1 MPGNPR
7 RDVGKRSTPF
17 QHGIPHPRHESS
29 LYKAD
34 VRLIGR
40 NRPQIAEPIL
50 RSRGAPEGEDRRLPT
65 HPNAV
70 GDPNVLPCPGGVVA
84 LMRRLGEFD
93 VGHGFGNDGS
103 TGKGSDVQFAWMA
116 GEPPEAANSAASS
129 VAVAKPTVPVG
140 FCCNAA
146 RMAAL
151 QASIC
156 CSLAVRS
163 RSE

>member
-50 RSRGAPEGEDRRLPT
+50 RSRGAPEGEDRRLPP

-70 GDPNVLPCPGGVVA
+70 GDPNVLPCPGWVVA

-103 TGKGSDVQFAWMA
+103 TGKGSAVQFAWMA
-116 GEPPEAANSAASS
+116 GEPPEAASSAASS
-129 VAVAKPTVPVG
+129 VAVAKPTAPVG
-140 FCCNAA
+140 FCC
-146 RMAAL
+146 RG
-151 QASIC
+151 ASTRPFPRPQSF
-156 CSLAVRS
+156 SLAVR
-163 RSE
+163 